1 MLYRSFTY
9 HVYFRKYRRKN
20 LNPSFRIALYK
31 WSQQLN
37 QSVLWLFKSYLN
49 IIGIFFSRVQSA
61 PWISTSSV
69 ASRRYFPAFC
79 EARMFITAF
88 KTARHK
94 FTSSTRLMIST
105 LSHFFKSNLNT
116 VPPTTRSSKWS
127 LSYRFHHSV
136 AVSISFIPHTRHM
149 PRISHYFTFYN

>member
-1 MLYRSFTY
+1 M
-9 HVYFRKYRRKN
+9 
-20 LNPSFRIALYK
+20 PSFLITLYK

-37 QSVLWLFKSYLN
+37 QSVLWPFKSYLN

-105 LSHFFKSNLNT
+105 LSHFFQEQFKYC
-116 VPPTTRSSKWS
+116 PPTTRSSKWS

-136 AVSISFIPHTRHM
+136 AVSISFIPHTHHM
-149 PRISHYFTFYN
+149 LRISPYYKFYNSNNTYSNFKK